1 MEINMTTTPTIYTL
15 EREVKRIIT
24 SIEGLNEDR
33 AIAIASLKDIDEE
46 LSTKLTYLNDFNR
59 SIQILKNAKSNT

>member
-1 MEINMTTTPTIYTL
+1 MTTTPTIYTL

-46 LSTKLTYLNDFNR
+46 LSTKITYLNDFNR

>member
-46 LSTKLTYLNDFNR
+46 LSTKITYLNDFNR